1 MRSLSNSTL
10 WNGTG
15 RLQGSGKRAVFWR
28 TVIAFSLLCAVVP
41 ASAHFLLNLNV
52 RIFHID
58 QRSDGL
64 HLYVRMPMPYLVA
77 DRIGTLGDDGLPEPA
92 PYTSNRI
99 EDGNLVHYVDFDQLR
114 QNPTGLGTFAVEGIQ
129 LVAMDRTLDAVVEDV
144 RVYPLAMQP
153 DFATLDEAREAFVA
167 DQTYPAD
174 ASEVYVGDAVVDVVL
189 SYQTG
194 APIYAYTLSSS
205 LDPGLPGQEDTAN
218 LILDYSPGGIQVF
231 RARGLLVD
239 PVSVSRSV
247 LSAVT
252 TFIKEGI
259 RHILEG
265 LDHVLF
271 VLCLT
276 LGAFGIKSLLW
287 RVTGFTIGHSVT
299 LSAGFFGFVPSGE
312 WFLPAVEMGIALS
325 IIYAAAIAVVPK
337 FRSSKNELRVF
348 VVTSLIG
355 LLHGLGF
362 SFVLRNILQVTSP
375 NIWQSLLAFNI
386 GVELGQVLI
395 VVFASLLFWSIGRF
409 DGQVSSV
416 GRWIIA
422 GSSVVIAVFW
432 TVQRGVYLI
441 GF

>member
-1 MRSLSNSTL
+1 MQALRQRAFL
-10 WNGTG
+10 W
-15 RLQGSGKRAVFWR
+15 RAVI
-28 TVIAFSLLCAVVP
+28 TLLLLCAIVP

-52 RIFHID
+52 RIFHVD

-64 HLYVRMPMPYLVA
+64 HMYVRMPMPYLVA
-77 DRIGTLGDDGLPEPA
+77 DRVGAFGADGLPEPA
-92 PYTSNRI
+92 PYTSNRM

-114 QNPTGLGTFAVEGIQ
+114 RNPAGLGTFAAEGLQ
-129 LVAMDRTLDAVVEDV
+129 LVAMDRVLDAVIEDIH
-144 RVYPLAMQP
+144 VYPLGMQP
-153 DFATLDEAREAFVA
+153 DFATLEEAKRAFVA
-167 DQTYPAD
+167 EQAYPAGES
-174 ASEVYVGDAVVDVVL
+174 AVYVGDAVVDVML

-194 APIYAYTLSSS
+194 KPIYAYTLSSS

-218 LILDYSPGGIQVF
+218 LVLDYSPGGIQVF

-239 PVSVSRSV
+239 PVSISRSV

-299 LSAGFFGFVPSGE
+299 LSAGFFGFVPSGQ
-312 WFLPAVEMGIALS
+312 WFVPAVEMGIALS
-325 IIYAAAIAVVPK
+325 IIYAAAIAVVPR
-337 FRSSKNELRVF
+337 FRSSKNELRIF

-386 GVELGQVLI
+386 GVELGQILI
-395 VVFASLLFWSIGRF
+395 VVFASLLFWGVGRIG
-409 DGQVSSV
+409 GQAASV
-416 GRWIIA
+416 GRWAIA
-422 GSSVVIAVFW
+422 GSSTVIALFW
-432 TVQRGVYLI
+432 TIQRGASLI
-441 GF
+441 GSS

>member
-1 MRSLSNSTL
+1 MQALRQRAFL
-10 WNGTG
+10 W
-15 RLQGSGKRAVFWR
+15 RAVI
-28 TVIAFSLLCAVVP
+28 TLLLLCAIVP

-52 RIFHID
+52 RIFHVD

-64 HLYVRMPMPYLVA
+64 HMYVRMPMPYLVA
-77 DRIGTLGDDGLPEPA
+77 DRVGAFGADGLPEPA
-92 PYTSNRI
+92 PYTSNRM

-114 QNPTGLGTFAVEGIQ
+114 RNPAGLGTFAAEGIQ
-129 LVAMDRTLDAVVEDV
+129 LVAMDRALDAVIEDIH
-144 RVYPLAMQP
+144 VYPLGMQP
-153 DFATLDEAREAFVA
+153 DFATLDEAKRAFVA
-167 DQTYPAD
+167 EQAYPAGES
-174 ASEVYVGDAVVDVVL
+174 AVFVGDAVVDVIL

-194 APIYAYTLSSS
+194 KPIYAYTLSSS

-218 LILDYSPGGIQVF
+218 LVLDYSPGGIQVF
-231 RARGLLVD
+231 RARGLLAD
-239 PVSVSRSV
+239 PISISRSV

-252 TFIKEGI
+252 TFVKEGI

-276 LGAFGIKSLLW
+276 LGAFGMKSLLW

-299 LSAGFFGFVPSGE
+299 LSAGFFGFVPSGQ
-312 WFLPAVEMGIALS
+312 WFVPAVEMGIALS
-325 IIYAAAIAVVPK
+325 IIYAAAIAVVPR
-337 FRSSKNELRVF
+337 FRSSKNELRIF

-386 GVELGQVLI
+386 GVELGQILI
-395 VVFASLLFWSIGRF
+395 VVFASLLFWGVGRIG
-409 DGQVSSV
+409 GQAASV
-416 GRWIIA
+416 GRWAIA
-422 GSSVVIAVFW
+422 GSSTVIALFW
-432 TVQRGVYLI
+432 TIQRGASLI
-441 GF
+441 GSS